1 MHHFS
6 FVIGAAAVVPPFNS
20 TAAAAVRRLDSVK
33 LKLSRLKWKMKNGKW
48 QMENLSPCTCL
59 LLTSPTAHCP
69 PTLLSCAPVETRRLM
84 VVAGEASG
92 DAHAAALVNEL
103 RSAESNT
110 AFEFFGATGPL
121 MRAAGVQ
128 SVVLT
133 DDRSILGLFE
143 ISSALPKFWRAYK
156 LLKQA
161 AIEQKPDAVVLV
173 DWPDFNLKLARAL
186 HRSGLKI
193 IYYISPQLWAW
204 RGYRARST
212 ERNIDLSQL
221 ILPFQKDWYADRGI
235 DQVEFVGHP
244 LAGKVHALQDRAEF
258 CRRMKLDP
266 RLPIISLLPGSRRKE
281 VERILPP
288 MLEAAALISA
298 RHPEVQ
304 FVVVVAPSRS
314 SDEVRDIVR
323 AQRATPEPLP
333 SCLHIVSGQ
342 SREALAASDAAA
354 IASGTATL
362 EAALLG
368 TPMVVVYKESLINW
382 HTLGRLITVD
392 HYGLVNLVAGKRVA
406 TELMQDDLNGERLA
420 NELLLLLDKKTN
432 EDARTRLREV
442 AHQLGESGASQRA
455 AEQVIGALGVWS
467 S

>member
-1 MHHFS
+1 
-6 FVIGAAAVVPPFNS
+6 
-20 TAAAAVRRLDSVK
+20 
-33 LKLSRLKWKMKNGKW
+33 
-48 QMENLSPCTCL
+48 
-59 LLTSPTAHCP
+59 
-69 PTLLSCAPVETRRLM
+69 M

-92 DAHAAALVNEL
+92 DAHAAALVDAL
-103 RSAESNT
+103 REAEPNKQL
-110 AFEFFGATGPL
+110 EFFGATGPL
-121 MRAAGVQ
+121 MRAAGVE
-128 SVVLT
+128 SVVDTEAL
-133 DDRSILGLFE
+133 SILGLVE
-143 ISSALPKFWRAYK
+143 IASALPKFWRAYN
-156 LLKQA
+156 LLKRTA
-161 AIEQKPDAVVLV
+161 LERKPDAVILV
-173 DWPDFNLKLARAL
+173 DWPDFNLKLARTL
-186 HRSGLKI
+186 HRRGLKI

-204 RGYRARST
+204 RAYRARSI
-212 ERNIDLSQL
+212 ERNVDLLLS
-221 ILPFQKDWYADRGI
+221 ILPFEKDWYADRGI
-235 DQVEFVGHP
+235 DQVEYVGHP
-244 LAGKVHALQDRAEF
+244 LAGEVRARYNRAEF
-258 CRRMKLDP
+258 CRQMKLDP

-298 RHPEVQ
+298 RQPEIQ
-304 FVVVVAPSRS
+304 FVVVVAPGRT
-314 SDEVRDIVR
+314 SDEIRDIVR

-392 HYGLVNLVAGKRVA
+392 HYGLVNLVAGERVA

-432 EDARTRLREV
+432 EDTRERLREV
-442 AHQLGESGASQRA
+442 AHQLGEGGASERA
-455 AEQVIGALGVWS
+455 AECVLVALREWS
-467 S
+467 E